1 MAYLRTRRVSAGG
14 GGGQTLAW
22 AMDAFAETDPFGS
35 PGPDLTLNLSHT
47 PVDPDAI
54 TVWSQG
60 QPLHPDDW
68 DYAAGV
74 ITILFSA
81 DPAMDTDTGTWNFLV
96 QYPYA
101 T

>member
-1 MAYLRTRRVSAGG
+1 MAYLRTRRESDSG

-22 AMDAFAETDPFGS
+22 AMDAFAETDPFG
-35 PGPDLTLNLSHT
+35 PPDPELELTLSEA
-47 PVDPDAI
+47 PIDADAI

-74 ITILFSA
+74 VTILFSA
-81 DPAMDTDTGTWNFLV
+81 NPATDTDTGTWNFLV

-101 T
+101 I

>member
-1 MAYLRTRRVSAGG
+1 MAYVRTRRASTGG

-22 AMDAFAETDPFGS
+22 ALDPFAETDPFGP
-35 PGPDLTLNLSHT
+35 PGANLTLNLSET
-47 PVDPDAI
+47 PVDADAI

-74 ITILFSA
+74 VTILFGA
-81 DPAMDTDTGTWNFLV
+81 DPATDTDTGTWNFLV

>member
-1 MAYLRTRRVSAGG
+1 MAYLQTVQRQSSG

-22 AMDAFAETDPFGS
+22 KIDSFAETDPFG
-35 PGPDLTLNLSHT
+35 PPDPNLQLTLTQT
-47 PVDPDAI
+47 PIDADAI

-68 DYAAGV
+68 NYAAGV
-74 ITILFSA
+74 VTILFSA
-81 DPAMDTDTGTWNFLV
+81 NPETDTDTGTWNFLV

-101 T
+101 I